1 MDTRT
6 KISIIVPFHWMAGW
20 QFFLT
25 RCLESIERQTFK
37 DYEVILTKAG
47 SMPVNTNRAIQCAK
61 GELIKVLYMD
71 DYLAHENS
79 LQEIVDNFK
88 EEDVWMITGC
98 NTNSHPYWTE
108 DIETGNNKLGSPSCL
123 TFRNNRNILFN
134 EELSWLL
141 DVELYIRLYE
151 NICPPKILDTINIII
166 GEHSGQ
172 MTHILTDEQ
181 KLVEQNYLKQKY
193 GK

>member
-1 MDTRT
+1 
-6 KISIIVPFHWMAGW
+6 MANW

-25 RCLESIERQTFK
+25 RCLESIEKQTFK

-71 DYLAHENS
+71 DYFAHENS

-98 NTNSHPYWTE
+98 NTNPHPHWTE

-123 TFRNNRNILFN
+123 TFRNNFENNVLFD
-134 EELSWLL
+134 EALSWLL
-141 DVELYIRLYE
+141 DCCLYKRMCKKYGL
-151 NICPPKILDTINIII
+151 PKLLDTINITI
-166 GEHSGQ
+166 GEHDGQ
-172 MTHILTDEQ
+172 MTYILTDEQ
-181 KLVEQNYLKQKY
+181 KLKEHNYLNIKY
-193 GK
+193 GKQ